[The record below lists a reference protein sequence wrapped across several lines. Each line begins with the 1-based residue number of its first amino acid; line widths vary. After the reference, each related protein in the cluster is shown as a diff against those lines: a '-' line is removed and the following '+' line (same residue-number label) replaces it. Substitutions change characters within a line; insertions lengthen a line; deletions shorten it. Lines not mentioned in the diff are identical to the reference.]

1 MGFTATPAE
10 VVSDA
15 PEHASVTRQCLRY
28 GLHLSA
34 VYVIVYTTTLWLA
47 GRVHDTVLTLIQQR
61 PPADSSFQFAFS
73 HLLFFSVVP
82 ALIVGFAYAQWYAH
96 RVALFVWIVPL
107 VILVYQFLTFPTTA
121 FENHFAVAFREYF
134 GGGFVI
140 GEFHSYRELFTLP
153 ASADMRRGMQQLDFT
168 APVYAGIG
176 YSLGTWL
183 GMRYDIPNLTA
194 AWRKSKPSLPP
205 SE

>member
-1 MGFTATPAE
+1 MSSTATPAE
-10 VVSDA
+10 VISD
-15 PEHASVTRQCLRY
+15 PLEHASITRQCLSY
-28 GLHLSA
+28 GLHVAA
-34 VYVIVYTTTLWLA
+34 VYVIVHTTTLWLA
-47 GRVHDTVLTLIQQR
+47 GRVHDTVLPLIQQR

-107 VILVYQFLTFPTTA
+107 VILVYQFLTFPTTSL
-121 FENHFAVAFREYF
+121 ENHFVMAFHEYF
-134 GGGFVI
+134 GGGFAI
-140 GEFHSYRELFTLP
+140 GEFHNYRELFTLA
-153 ASADMRRGMQQLDFT
+153 ASPEMRRGMQQLDFT

-176 YSLGTWL
+176 YSLGTWI

-194 AWRKSKPSLPP
+194 AWRKSKPSLSP